1 MSSTTRS
8 QQSTSGR
15 RQRRLP
21 WIAATLTLLLGAGT
35 PAYAF
40 WAATTSSNNAAA
52 AADALLAGSKPTA
65 TATGTSV
72 AVSWAAGSTG
82 NGRPATGYLVSRYST
97 ATGGTATAATGGCAG
112 TVTTLTCTES
122 NVPGGVWYYTVTPTI
137 ALWTGAE
144 SPRSTGASIDT
155 TPPTATASVSPTPN
169 AAGWNNTS
177 PVTVTITA
185 DDGTSGSGVASISYT
200 VDGGAQQTVNGAIAT
215 IPVKGDG
222 THTVS
227 YFATDNSGN
236 AGVAKSQTVKI
247 DTTAPATK
255 AMALANGTSGGAK
268 VGTID
273 PGDTVSMPFTE
284 AMDLTKFCPGWTG
297 SALNGTATITNGT
310 DSTKDTISFTSS
322 GCAGLNIGTINLGA
336 DYVAAGTPAVFAG
349 TTNGNSSTIKNQSTL
364 SWDSTTNSLVIT
376 LGALSSGSVPQSSPQ
391 SLPVYTP
398 AAGLADLAGNALATT
413 ASPTPTAATRF

>member
-8 QQSTSGR
+8 QQSTCGR

-52 AADALLAGSKPTA
+52 VADALLAGSKPTA
-65 TATGTSV
+65 AATGTSV
-72 AVSWAAGSTG
+72 AVSWPAGSTG
-82 NGRPATGYLVSRYST
+82 NGRPATGYLISRYST

-112 TVTTLTCTES
+112 TVTTLNCTES

-137 ALWTGAE
+137 GLWTGAE

-155 TPPTATASVSPTPN
+155 TAPTATASVSPAPN

-200 VDGGAQQTVNGAIAT
+200 VDANPQQTVTGAIASV
-215 IPVKGDG
+215 PVTGQG

-227 YFATDNSGN
+227 YFATDKAGNSGTPQ
-236 AGVAKSQTVKI
+236 SQAVKI
-247 DTTAPATK
+247 DTVPPATK
-255 AMALANGTSGGAK
+255 AVAFASATTGGAK
-268 VGTID
+268 LGTID
-273 PGDTVSMPFTE
+273 PGDTVNIPFTE

-297 SALNGTATITNGT
+297 SAMNGTATITNGT
-310 DSTKDTISFTSS
+310 DATKDTISFTTTA
-322 GCAGLNIGTINLGA
+322 CAGLTIGTINLGA
-336 DYVAAGTPAVFAG
+336 DYVAGTPAVFAG
-349 TTNGNSSTIKNQSTL
+349 TSNGNSSTVKNPSTL
-364 SWDSTTNSLVIT
+364 SWDSTSNSLVIT
-376 LGALSSGSVPQSSPQ
+376 LGALSSGSVPASSPQ
-391 SLPVYTP
+391 SFPVYTP
-398 AAGLADLAGNALATT
+398 ASGLADPAGNALPTT
-413 ASPTPTAATRF
+413 ASPTPTTATRF

>member
-1 MSSTTRS
+1 MSPTMRS
-8 QQSTSGR
+8 RSFMRPR
-15 RQRRLP
+15 RPRRLP

-52 AADALLAGSKPTA
+52 AADALLAGSTPT
-65 TATGTSV
+65 TSATGTTV
-72 AVSWAAGSTG
+72 TVSWPAGSTG
-82 NGRPATGYLVSRYST
+82 NGRAATGYVVSRYST
-97 ATGGTATAATGGCAG
+97 AIGGTATAATGGCAG

-137 ALWTGAE
+137 ALWAGAE

-155 TPPTATASVSPTPN
+155 TAPTASASVSPTPN

-200 VDGGAQQTVNGAIAT
+200 VDAGAQQTVTGAIASV
-215 IPVKGDG
+215 PVTGQG
-222 THTVS
+222 SHTVS
-227 YFATDNSGN
+227 YFATDKAGN
-236 AGVAKSQTVKI
+236 AGTAKSQAVKI
-247 DTTAPATK
+247 DTVPPATK

-273 PGDTVSMPFTE
+273 PGDTVNIPFTE
-284 AMDLTKFCPGWTG
+284 AMDLTRFCPGWTG

-310 DSTKDTISFTSS
+310 NSTKDTISFTTS
-322 GCAGLNIGTINLGA
+322 GCAGLTIGTINLGA
-336 DYVAAGTPAVFAG
+336 DYVAGTPAVFAG
-349 TTNGNSSTIKNQSTL
+349 TPNGKSGNVSNPSTL
-364 SWDSTTNSLVIT
+364 SWDSTSNSLVIT
-376 LGALSSGSVPQSSPQ
+376 LGALSSGAVPASSPQ
-391 SLPVYTP
+391 SFPVYTP
-398 AAGLADLAGNALATT
+398 AAGLADVAGNALPTT

>member
-1 MSSTTRS
+1 MSSSMQS
-8 QQSTSGR
+8 QQSTCRR

-21 WIAATLTLLLGAGT
+21 WVAATLTLLLGAGT

-52 AADALLAGSKPTA
+52 AADALLAGSTPTA
-65 TATGTSV
+65 AATGTSV
-72 AVSWAAGSTG
+72 AVSWPAGSTG
-82 NGRPATGYLVSRYST
+82 NGRPATGYLISRYST
-97 ATGGTATAATGGCAG
+97 ATGGTTTAATGGCAG

-155 TPPTATASVSPTPN
+155 TAPTATASVSPTPN

-200 VDGGAQQTVNGAIAT
+200 VDGGAQQTVNGAMASV
-215 IPVKGDG
+215 PVTGQG

-227 YFATDNSGN
+227 YFATDKAGN
-236 AGVAKSQTVKI
+236 AGTAKSQAVKI
-247 DTTAPATK
+247 DTVAPATK

-268 VGTID
+268 AGTID
-273 PGDTVSMPFTE
+273 PGDTVNIAFTE

-297 SALNGTATITNGT
+297 SAINGTATITNGT
-310 DSTKDTISFTSS
+310 DATKDTISFTTT
-322 GCAGLNIGTINLGA
+322 GCAGLTIGTINLGA
-336 DYVAAGTPAVFAG
+336 DYVAGTPAVFAG
-349 TTNGNSSTIKNQSTL
+349 TSNGKSGTISNPSTL
-364 SWDSTTNSLVIT
+364 SWDSTSNSLVIT
-376 LGALSSGSVPQSSPQ
+376 LGALSSGSVPASSPQ
-391 SLPVYTP
+391 SFPVYTP
-398 AAGLADLAGNALATT
+398 AAGLADPAGNALPTT
-413 ASPTPTAATRF
+413 ASPTPTTATRF